1 MRRPG
6 TWRMQLDKQ
15 GLWPLIVGTH
25 LGRFRGYVITLATSA
40 SRPLVWRR
48 RGGYQAGRVLVRE
61 WGVGGFLSP
70 SIGRRFLGPGLER
83 SCHVPEAEWINEA
96 MIPEESLP
104 NVEDI
109 WEMLPFPRLRFGP
122 VATS

>member
-1 MRRPG
+1 M
-6 TWRMQLDKQ
+6 
-15 GLWPLIVGTH
+15 
-25 LGRFRGYVITLATSA
+25 
-40 SRPLVWRR
+40 
-48 RGGYQAGRVLVRE
+48 RE